1 MRPILINA
9 TKRGTMMNELV
20 VGDFLGQAVSAPSL
34 AEQSRIGALFQKL
47 DSLITLHQREGRA
60 CSVCWL
66 RLALGASCRF
76 VSVSALG

>member
-47 DSLITLHQREGRA
+47 DSLITLHQREVDILKNVKQG
-60 CSVCWL
+60 L
-66 RLALGASCRF
+66 LDKMF
-76 VSVSALG
+76 V